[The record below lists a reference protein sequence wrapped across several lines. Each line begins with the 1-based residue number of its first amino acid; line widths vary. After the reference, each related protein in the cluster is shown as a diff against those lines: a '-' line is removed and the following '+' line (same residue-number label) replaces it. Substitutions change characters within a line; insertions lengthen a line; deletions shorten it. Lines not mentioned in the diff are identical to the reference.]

1 MEINNFLKTSLAID
15 PKFIEEDSD
24 VVLKELNTT
33 AKGLSQKEATKRLLQ
48 YGKNDPL
55 KKEKRGLIMEFCLRL
70 VNPLVIVL
78 FVISIF
84 SFIFGE
90 KISAILVA
98 VMAFMSVIIS
108 FVQEYKAG
116 KDAERLIDMV
126 RLMCDV
132 YRDGKEMNIKM
143 HDVVPGDVV
152 VLSAGDMIPADMR
165 IISSKD
171 LFINQSTFTG
181 ESFPTEK
188 FADKLM
194 KGQYSSTSLLNVVL
208 MGSSIVSGTAE
219 GVVLLTGSNTELGR
233 ISQELQ
239 DTAPITAFDK
249 GVRSFTMLMI
259 KFMFVLALAVFA
271 INASSKGNIV
281 EAFLFAL
288 AVAVGLAP
296 EMLPMEVALNLS
308 KGAIDMARKGI
319 IVKRLDSMQNFG
331 AMDILCTDKT
341 GTLTQD
347 DITLVKHIN
356 ALAQEDEDVLR
367 FAFVNSY
374 YQTGLHNV
382 LDAAVLKFKHLAVTG
397 YEKIDEIPFDFKR
410 RVMSV
415 VVAMDHTHRIITKGA
430 PEEILK
436 RCNRF
441 EIDGKVSPLTS
452 QIITNL
458 EKEYD
463 VLSADGFRVLAIGYD
478 DCSIDTCKNEFSA
491 SDENDLI
498 FKGYICFLDP
508 AKPTVAKTIEGLEKL
523 GIVLKILTGDNELVT
538 KKICGDVGLDAQGMI
553 TGDEIEKL
561 NDVELAKA
569 VEKMTI
575 FARVNPLQKERVI
588 MALQANK
595 HIVGFLGDGI
605 NDAPALKAADVGIS
619 VNNAVGIAK
628 DTADIILLRKSLTVL
643 KECVVEGRK
652 TFGNIIKYIKMG
664 ASSNFG
670 NMFSMTGASLLLPFL
685 PMRPIQILLNNF
697 LYDMSQVSLPSDMV
711 DDEYIENPRPWNID
725 YIKKFM
731 LFIGPISSLFDYL
744 TFALMWFFFH
754 ANTVASQAVFNTG
767 WFLESLTS
775 QTLVIYVLRTNKIPF
790 LESNPSKALV
800 ITTLSVLTFAYILAS
815 TKFGSF
821 FGFTPLPWSFF
832 VILFFMMVVYL
843 SLVQIVKKWF
853 LKKYGNF

>member
-1 MEINNFLKTSLAID
+1 MEINNYLKTALAIE
-15 PKFIEEDSD
+15 PKFIEENAD
-24 VVLKELNTT
+24 VVLKELETT
-33 AKGLSQKEATKRLLQ
+33 PKGLSHAEGVKRLIQ

-55 KKEKRGLIMEFCLRL
+55 KKEKRGLVMEFLLRL

-78 FVISIF
+78 FVISAF
-84 SFIFGE
+84 SYIFGE
-90 KISAILVA
+90 KVSAFMVA
-98 VMAFMSVIIS
+98 LMAFLSVIIS
-108 FVQEYKAG
+108 FIQEYKAG
-116 KDAERLIDMV
+116 RDADRLIDMV
-126 RLMCDV
+126 RLMSNV
-132 YRDGKEMNIKM
+132 YRDGNIASIKM
-143 HDVVPGDVV
+143 HDIVPGDVV
-152 VLSAGDMIPADMR
+152 LLSAGDMIPADLR
-165 IISSKD
+165 IILAKD

-188 FADKLM
+188 FAEKLM
-194 KGQYSSTSLLNVVL
+194 KGQYSSTSLTNVVL
-208 MGSSIVSGTAE
+208 MGSSVVSGTAE
-219 GVVLLTGSNTELGR
+219 GVVLLTGHNTELGR
-233 ISQELQ
+233 ISRELQ
-239 DTAPITAFDK
+239 ESAPITAFDK

-259 KFMFVLALAVFA
+259 KFMVLLAFVVFA
-271 INASSKGNIV
+271 INALSKGNAI

-296 EMLPMEVALNLS
+296 EMLPMEVTLNLS
-308 KGAIDMARKGI
+308 KGAIDMAKKGI

-367 FAFVNSY
+367 FAFINSY

-382 LDAAVLKFKHLAVTG
+382 LDAAVLKHQHLAVTD
-397 YEKIDEIPFDFKR
+397 YTKIDEIPFDFKR

-415 VVAMDHTHRIITKGA
+415 IVTMDHTTRIITKGA

-441 EIDGKVSPLTS
+441 EIEGKVSPMTS
-452 QIITNL
+452 QITSNL

-463 VLSADGFRVLAIGYD
+463 ALSADGFRVLAIGYD
-478 DCSIDTCKNEFSA
+478 DCSGEKCKSEFTCE
-491 SDENDLI
+491 DENNLI
-498 FKGYICFLDP
+498 FKGFVCFLDP
-508 AKPTVAKTIEGLEKL
+508 AKPTVEKTIQGLEKL
-523 GIVLKILTGDNELVT
+523 GIALKILSGDNELVT
-538 KKICGDVGLDAQGMI
+538 KKICGDVGLDVRGMI
-553 TGDEIEKL
+553 NGDEVEKMS
-561 NDVELAKA
+561 DEELAMT

-575 FARVNPLQKERVI
+575 FCRVNPLQKERII

-628 DTADIILLRKSLTVL
+628 ETADIILLRKSLTVL
-643 KECVVEGRK
+643 QECVVEGRK

-697 LYDMSQVSLPSDMV
+697 LYDMSQVSLPSDTV
-711 DDEYIENPRPWNID
+711 DEEYLASPRPWNID

-731 LFIGPISSLFDYL
+731 LFIGPISSLFDYA
-744 TFALMWFFFH
+744 TFGLMWFFFH
-754 ANTVASQAVFNTG
+754 ANTPASQALFNTG

-775 QTLVIYVLRTNKIPF
+775 QTLAIYILRTNKIPF
-790 LESNPSKALV
+790 LESNPSKPLV
-800 ITTLSVLTFAYILAS
+800 ITTISVLAFAYVLANS
-815 TKFGSF
+815 EFGSV

-832 VILFFMMVVYL
+832 VILFFMMVSYL
-843 SLVQIVKKWF
+843 ILVQVMKKWF
-853 LKKYGNF
+853 LKRYGCF

>member
-1 MEINNFLKTSLAID
+1 METNNFLKTAIAID
-15 PKFIEEDSD
+15 PKFIEENAD
-24 VVLKELNTT
+24 VVLKELGTT
-33 AKGLSQKEATKRLLQ
+33 PKGLSHAEGIKRLAQ
-48 YGKNDPL
+48 YGINDPL
-55 KKEKRGLIMEFCLRL
+55 KKEKRGLVMEFLVRL

-78 FVISIF
+78 FVISAF
-84 SFIFGE
+84 SYIFGE
-90 KISAILVA
+90 KVSAIMVA
-98 VMAFMSVIIS
+98 LMALLSVIIS

-116 KDAERLIDMV
+116 RDAEKLIDMV
-126 RLMCDV
+126 RLMSNV
-132 YRDGKEMNIKM
+132 YRDGSVVNMKM
-143 HDVVPGDVV
+143 HDIVPGDVV
-152 VLSAGDMIPADMR
+152 TLSAGDMIPADIR
-165 IISSKD
+165 IISAKD

-181 ESFPTEK
+181 ESFPIEK
-188 FADKLM
+188 FSDKLM
-194 KGQYSSTSLLNVVL
+194 KGQYSSTSLINVAL
-208 MGSSIVSGTAE
+208 MGSSVVSGTAE
-219 GVVLLTGSNTELGR
+219 GVVLMTGPNTELGR

-239 DTAPITAFDK
+239 DSAPITAFDK

-259 KFMFVLALAVFA
+259 KFMFILALAVFA
-271 INASSKGNIV
+271 INAVSKGNMV

-296 EMLPMEVALNLS
+296 EMLPMEVTLNLS

-367 FAFVNSY
+367 FAFLNSY

-382 LDAAVLKFKHLAVTG
+382 LDAAVLKHQHLAIADCT
-397 YEKIDEIPFDFKR
+397 KIDEIPYDFKR

-415 VVAMDHTHRIITKGA
+415 IVKMDHTNRIITKGA

-436 RCNRF
+436 RCNRY
-441 EIDGKVSPLTS
+441 EIDGKVSPLTT
-452 QIITNL
+452 QIISNL

-478 DCSIDTCKNEFSA
+478 ECSGEKCKNEFTC
-491 SDENDLI
+491 SDEVNLI
-498 FKGYICFLDP
+498 FKGFICFLDP
-508 AKPTVAKTIEGLEKL
+508 AKPTVAGTITGLEKL

-538 KKICGDVGLDAQGMI
+538 KKICGDVGLDSRGMI

-561 NDVELAKA
+561 SDSELAVV

-670 NMFSMTGASLLLPFL
+670 NMFSMVGASLLLPFL

-697 LYDMSQVSLPSDMV
+697 LYDMSQVSLPSDSV
-711 DDEYIENPRPWNID
+711 DDEYIESPRPWNID

-790 LESNPSKALV
+790 IESNPSKALV
-800 ITTLSVLTFAYILAS
+800 ITTLSVLTFAYVLAS
-815 TKFGSF
+815 TRFGEI

-843 SLVQIVKKWF
+843 TLVQMVKKWF